1 MEFEGLRSFAC
12 SNTGGRA
19 QKFLFAL
26 DFQNSSTSKRIKM
39 DVRNLEKQTERARE
53 FHVIPFVLETIK
65 DGLSPMNGKQ
75 KKGHQIV
82 LDLYEY
88 CISIAS
94 RAFKIMKANLF
105 IQSTTL
111 E

>member
-26 DFQNSSTSKRIKM
+26 DFQNSSTSKRIEM

-65 DGLSPMNGKQ
+65 DGLSPKNGKQ
-75 KKGHQIV
+75 KQGYHDI
-82 LDLYEY
+82 
-88 CISIAS
+88 I
-94 RAFKIMKANLF
+94 RLF
-105 IQSTTL
+105 WM
-111 E
+111 